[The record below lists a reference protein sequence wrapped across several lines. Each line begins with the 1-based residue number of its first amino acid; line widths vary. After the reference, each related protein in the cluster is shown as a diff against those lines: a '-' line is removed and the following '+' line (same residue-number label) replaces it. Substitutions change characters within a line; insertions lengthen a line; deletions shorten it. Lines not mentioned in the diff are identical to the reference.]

1 MKDPA
6 DKSAIPKEHRF
17 VISNIANQNLAVFSQ
32 NKVVED
38 GTEHS
43 SRKVYLEGHVVQK
56 GECRPLGDD
65 RYMQLKRQTIL
76 KASQP
81 VRQVKQLDRI
91 VQNYKPVSDHKH
103 NLEFEQKKKAEGK
116 KAREDK
122 DKVLDM
128 LFSAFEKHQY
138 YNIKDLEKITRQP
151 VPYLKEILKE
161 ICNYNAKNPHK
172 NMWELKPEYRHYKDQ
187 EAKQWLLRESLVVHL
202 TLKSYVIEDKN
213 MYTAS
218 FDIAFWSHRSSKTW
232 QILSYG
238 PPFVLTFKKA
248 QQLEVVCC
256 QPYKQE

>member
-1 MKDPA
+1 MGDQDREVDCTNAARGVWLVKVPKYIASRWSKAPPMSEAGRLRITKSATGKSDIRFTLSDDCVNMKDPTE
-6 DKSAIPKEHRF
+6 KSAIPKEHRF

-43 SRKVYLEGHVVQK
+43 SGKVYLEGHVVQK

-91 VQNYKPVSDHKH
+91 VQNYKPVADHKH

-172 NMWELKPEYRHYKDQ
+172 NMWELKPEYRHYKEQ
-187 EAKQWLLRESLVVHL
+187 ESKQ
-202 TLKSYVIEDKN
+202 
-213 MYTAS
+213 
-218 FDIAFWSHRSSKTW
+218 
-232 QILSYG
+232 
-238 PPFVLTFKKA
+238 
-248 QQLEVVCC
+248 
-256 QPYKQE
+256 

>member
-1 MKDPA
+1 MGDQDRDVDCSNAARGVWLVKV
-6 DKSAIPKEHRF
+6 PKY
-17 VISNIANQNLAVFSQ
+17 IA
-32 NKVVED
+32 
-38 GTEHS
+38 
-43 SRKVYLEGHVVQK
+43 SRWSKAPPMSEAGRLRITK
-56 GECRPLGDD
+56 
-65 RYMQLKRQTIL
+65 QTIL

-91 VQNYKPVSDHKH
+91 VQNYKPVADHKH

-122 DKVLDM
+122 EKVLDM

-187 EAKQWLLRESLVVHL
+187 EAKQ
-202 TLKSYVIEDKN
+202 
-213 MYTAS
+213 
-218 FDIAFWSHRSSKTW
+218 
-232 QILSYG
+232 
-238 PPFVLTFKKA
+238 
-248 QQLEVVCC
+248 
-256 QPYKQE
+256 

>member
-6 DKSAIPKEHRF
+6 DKSSIPKEHRF

-43 SRKVYLEGHVVQK
+43 SGKVYLEGHVVQK

-65 RYMQLKRQTIL
+65 HYMQLKRQTIL

-91 VQNYKPVSDHKH
+91 VQNYKPVANHAFNVD
-103 NLEFEQKKKAEGK
+103 FEQKRKAEGK

-187 EAKQWLLRESLVVHL
+187 E
-202 TLKSYVIEDKN
+202 
-213 MYTAS
+213 
-218 FDIAFWSHRSSKTW
+218 SK
-232 QILSYG
+232 
-238 PPFVLTFKKA
+238 
-248 QQLEVVCC
+248 E
-256 QPYKQE
+256 

>member
-1 MKDPA
+1 MGDQDRDVDCSNAARGVWLVKVPKYIASRWSKAPPMSEAGRLRITKGANGKSDIRFTLSDECVNMKDPA
-6 DKSAIPKEHRF
+6 EKSSIPKEHRF

-32 NKVVED
+32 NK
-38 GTEHS
+38 G
-43 SRKVYLEGHVVQK
+43 KVYLEGHVVQK

-65 RYMQLKRQTIL
+65 RYMQLKRQTIVN
-76 KASQP
+76 ASQP

-91 VQNYKPVSDHKH
+91 VQNYKPVADHKH

-122 DKVLDM
+122 EKVLDM

-187 EAKQWLLRESLVVHL
+187 EAKQ
-202 TLKSYVIEDKN
+202 
-213 MYTAS
+213 
-218 FDIAFWSHRSSKTW
+218 
-232 QILSYG
+232 
-238 PPFVLTFKKA
+238 
-248 QQLEVVCC
+248 
-256 QPYKQE
+256 